1 MQERISMS
9 TLIDIA
15 AATTS
20 ITGTQIIS
28 AAALV
33 GGGFTLAG
41 VAVGAGIG
49 DSLVTSRTIEGVAR
63 QPEARGALLTLTFL
77 FVGIVD
83 SFPIIGLVLALLI
96 IFSKGLAS

>member
-1 MQERISMS
+1 MS
-9 TLIDIA
+9 SLVVLA
-15 AATTS
+15 ANTA

-28 AAALV
+28 AAGLI
-33 GGGFTLAG
+33 GGGLILGG

-49 DSLVTSRTIEGVAR
+49 DALVTSRTIEGVAR
-63 QPEARGALLTLTFL
+63 QPESRGALLTLTFL

-96 IFSKGLAS
+96 IFTKGLA